1 MLRTEPTVCINLN
14 SVFTGGREVNR
25 IRVGTLRSRG
35 GCLFL
40 ERLSTLRLLALSRH
54 LERRW
59 GEGPHGDLHK
69 ARTEG
74 WWVGQWRPGYLCGCL
89 STLRRQSPLPQSPL
103 GGMGT
108 QGRRERVP
116 VIEANCTA
124 GPLYIML
131 STAEPLGRIGRPPL
145 QVSLIYCVVLAIQFR
160 HTPVVV
166 HAISNDALGRPKL
179 CGDHGGVQLP

>member
-1 MLRTEPTVCINLN
+1 
-14 SVFTGGREVNR
+14 
-25 IRVGTLRSRG
+25 
-35 GCLFL
+35 
-40 ERLSTLRLLALSRH
+40 
-54 LERRW
+54 
-59 GEGPHGDLHK
+59 
-69 ARTEG
+69 
-74 WWVGQWRPGYLCGCL
+74 
-89 STLRRQSPLPQSPL
+89 
-103 GGMGT
+103 MGT

-166 HAISNDALGRPKL
+166 HAISNDALAARSFVEIM
-179 CGDHGGVQLP
+179 GGVQLP